1 MFAESLLE
9 SNAHS
14 SGHRRQ
20 LATALSVSMQALALA
35 ALIAVS
41 AFRPVESLFTT
52 RSIPAPLLLPRVTP
66 MVPQE
71 FAHSGSAGASSVRP
85 YYVVPSKAI
94 TFPGAKGHPDVETPP
109 IPANPLASHGNTNG
123 DPLGSVLRSGH
134 GVGGVKGPD
143 HPVRFSTLDPGQLIS
158 RTEPRYPTIARQAVI
173 EGEVVLTAIISKTGK
188 IESLQLKSGHP
199 LLAQAARDAVRTW
212 KYRPYIL
219 NGEAVEVE
227 TQISV
232 DFRLGR

>member
-9 SNAHS
+9 SNARG

-20 LATALSVSMQALALA
+20 
-35 ALIAVS
+35 
-41 AFRPVESLFTT
+41 
-52 RSIPAPLLLPRVTP
+52 
-66 MVPQE
+66 
-71 FAHSGSAGASSVRP
+71 
-85 YYVVPSKAI
+85 
-94 TFPGAKGHPDVETPP
+94 PGP
-109 IPANPLASHGNTNG
+109 NHG
-123 DPLGSVLRSGH
+123 P
-134 GVGGVKGPD
+134 GGVRGPER
-143 HPVRFSTLDPGQLIS
+143 PLVISKLSPGQLIA
-158 RTEPRYPTIARQAVI
+158 RIEPQYPAIARQARI

-188 IESLQLKSGHP
+188 VESLQLKSGHP

-227 TQISV
+227 TQITV